1 MKPRKKVFKRDNKLK
16 FAYIKN
22 SRKLGNDFF
31 GTIPTNESGRWDL
44 YLLFTHFCSTPIRP
58 KEWDRENKKWI
69 EYPSLMQELK
79 NRGYD
84 IETVY
89 FEIEKKKEENNDRE

>member
-1 MKPRKKVFKRDNKLK
+1 MKPRKRVFKRDNKLK

-22 SRKLGNDFF
+22 HSDLGSDFF
-31 GTIPTNESGRWDL
+31 GTIPTSESRRWDL
-44 YLLFTHFCSTPIRP
+44 YLLFNAFCTQPHRP
-58 KEWDRENKKWI
+58 KEWDREKKEWI
-69 EYPSLMQELK
+69 EYPSLMEELK

-89 FEIEKKKEENNDRE
+89 FEIEKKKENEDDR